1 LRQSSTWK
9 PKRFYGVD
17 DKTLDLFSFLA
28 RRTNNYLV
36 KRSQT
41 NDLIPTLTRSARK
54 GRDVL
59 ETLGR
64 YSVLEDRSETHA
76 QPAERAWRTWLK
88 AFNRDLRCYVALEV
102 IPKAGFPSAQARQQ
116 FQDEVLT
123 ATGVHHR
130 NVAAIFPLQVVNE
143 SYLYAMEFCNG
154 ETVAAQVARS
164 GCLETF
170 EALDIAKQIAAGLE
184 VASSAGL
191 VHRNISPGNVM
202 VLEEDGEISVKVLG
216 LALPAGRT
224 VASLCPTSQ
233 EADFTAP
240 EENAGKDI
248 DIRSGIYSL
257 GALLYFME
265 AGFEKYKEF
274 RARLKENK
282 ARNLFENAEG
292 LSHRVT
298 MVARQTI
305 CQEPNKRIAT
315 FGELIDAID
324 QARTAPEPPPVQ
336 PVVTV
341 LETDD
346 AAKAKTI
353 PQPEISSP
361 PEVIEAT
368 LPTKIAPKSF
378 EPAPGEL
385 MIPPELLNVA
395 QPGRALRLNRVGVE
409 SPEQI
414 AVYVGSSFRIGRL
427 RHLELVT
434 RFLPRNKA
442 NDTKSKRLSKI
453 HVTAKCEEKQILLF
467 DGDGRR
473 KEVSGSANGSTFQ
486 SKVLSPTSPLPLVES
501 GELQLARVYSI
512 KVIPLLRET
521 NEVPAIVNLN
531 DWTGPIAESASSL
544 NGVIVFI
551 PNERSEVDVTLWLF
565 SAATFRVSGSSLDF
579 TLPAAGPTFGALRY
593 FGGCFW
599 IEQKSTAAL
608 LVNDLRLA
616 IGEIAPLTT
625 GQTVEVNG
633 IKYAVHIEDIEP
645 LTRRLTVQ

>member
-1 LRQSSTWK
+1 
-9 PKRFYGVD
+9 
-17 DKTLDLFSFLA
+17 
-28 RRTNNYLV
+28 
-36 KRSQT
+36 
-41 NDLIPTLTRSARK
+41 
-54 GRDVL
+54 L

-64 YSVLEDRSETHA
+64 YSVLDDRSETPA
-76 QPAERAWRTWLK
+76 QPEERAWRTRRK
-88 AFNRDLRCYVALEV
+88 AFNRDLRCYAALAV
-102 IPKAGFPSAQARQQ
+102 IPKAAFSSGQARQQ
-116 FQDEVLT
+116 FEDEVLT

-130 NVAAIFPLQVVNE
+130 NVASIFPLEVIND

-154 ETVAAQVARS
+154 ETVAARATRS
-164 GCLETF
+164 GGLETF

-184 VASSAGL
+184 AASSAGL
-191 VHRNISPGNVM
+191 LHRNIGPENVM

-216 LALPAGRT
+216 LALPAENT
-224 VASLCPTSQ
+224 VESLSRTSQ
-233 EADFTAP
+233 KADFRSP
-240 EENAGKDI
+240 EEIISKDI
-248 DIRSGIYSL
+248 DIRSSIYSL

-265 AGFEKYKEF
+265 AGPEKYKEF
-274 RARLKENK
+274 CARLNENQRQK
-282 ARNLFENAEG
+282 PLENAED
-292 LSHRVT
+292 LSHRVS
-298 MVARQTI
+298 MVAQQTI
-305 CQEPNKRIAT
+305 CHEPNKRIAT

-324 QARTAPEPPPVQ
+324 QARAAPESLPVQ

-346 AAKAKTI
+346 VAKAETI
-353 PQPEISSP
+353 PPPEISSP
-361 PEVIEAT
+361 PEVIEAIPSIQT
-368 LPTKIAPKSF
+368 APKSI

-409 SPEQI
+409 SPQQF
-414 AVYVGSSFRIGRL
+414 AVYAGSSFRIGRL
-427 RHLELVT
+427 GHVELVT

-442 NDTKSKRLSKI
+442 NDTKSKRLSKV
-453 HVTAKCEEKQILLF
+453 HVTAKCEGKQILLF

-473 KEVSGSANGSTFQ
+473 TKVSGSANGSIFQ

-512 KVIPLLRET
+512 NVIPLLNET
-521 NEVPAIVNLN
+521 NEVPVIVNLN
-531 DWTGPIAESASSL
+531 DWIGPISESAPSL

-551 PNERSEVDVTLWLF
+551 PSERSEVVVTLWLL
-565 SAATFRVSGSSLDF
+565 STATFGVCGSSLDF
-579 TLPAAGPTFGALRY
+579 TLAAADPTIGALRY

-608 LVNDLRLA
+608 LIDDLRLA

-633 IKYAVHIEDIEP
+633 IKYAVNIEDIEP
-645 LTRRLTVQ
+645 LTKRLTVG